1 MRRLH
6 LSADDPLNLTISAD
20 ARFCTPDYTSDIT
33 WTLNLGA
40 GEPPALALESTL
52 GLRALALRLLPRFLR
67 PNVEITN
74 PVDYYRVPV
83 VEQILPGYLQ
93 VAFAPFPGVEA
104 TAEYWIA
111 ASGLA
116 AGRLRLLNWSVLV
129 ESFRVE
135 WLALLSPLPEGQSF
149 AAQPLER
156 SWALQGSSGGLAL
169 AFWLDE
175 SATPSVGTLPGLG
188 VDVELPPGSEITLPW
203 ALAAHPDFDTALTLA
218 RQPARTAWDAET
230 ARMELLHA
238 GQVVEF
244 ETGSPDWDVALTL
257 AQVNALRLFFPPGG
271 GLPNPSFV
279 LTRQPDFGHSL
290 RGDGSD
296 YPPLWRGQTA
306 LDAWYLTSLLPGA
319 PELGAGLVENFLA
332 VQEADGAID
341 WRPGLGG
348 QRTRHLA
355 QPLLATLAT
364 RLAPTRPAGWL
375 ESLYPALI
383 QFLRRWFEF
392 DVDRDHDGYPEWSHP
407 LQTGME
413 AAPLYNRWHA
423 DAEGVGVE
431 LVESPALGALLY
443 RECRSLIPLAAR
455 LKQRKDLAW
464 LRARAE
470 HLRRAVE
477 QAWDEKAGLY
487 RYRDLQSHA
496 APAGQELLRF
506 TGSGAHR
513 IRRKLRSPQ
522 RVVICLQTGD
532 EPAREVAITLRGLGA
547 RGKVSEEITARQ
559 MDWLPGCGRVVSQT
573 LFTTLET
580 IEVRGL
586 PDEIPGIL
594 RTPDY
599 QQEDLSL
606 LLPLWAGIPTPERA
620 GVMIRK
626 ALQGRY
632 LQPWGLPICPPTD
645 RPAEPVELACVSM
658 IWNQL
663 LGEGLLRYGY
673 RAEAADLTARLLNG
687 AAAAL
692 RQVHGFRGL
701 LHAETGEPL
710 GEANRLRG
718 LPPVGLFLQ
727 TAGLLHLAPEQVILQ
742 NSIGFSAPIT
752 VQYRGMR
759 IVLKSADST
768 VTFAR
773 GQTLTVSGP
782 DPHRVT
788 LSGGKK

>member
-20 ARFCTPDYTSDIT
+20 ARFSTPDYTSDIT
-33 WTLNLGA
+33 WTLNPGA

-52 GLRALALRLLPRFLR
+52 GLRALSLRLFPRFLHGF
-67 PNVEITN
+67 NDITN

-83 VEQILPGYLQ
+83 VEQILPGYLR
-93 VAFAPFPGVEA
+93 VDFAPLPGIAA
-104 TAEYWIA
+104 TAEYWIT
-111 ASGLA
+111 ASGVA
-116 AGRLRLLNWSVLV
+116 AGRLHLLNWSVLP

-135 WLALLSPLPEGQSF
+135 WLALLRPLPEGQSF
-149 AAQPLER
+149 AALPVDKY
-156 SWALQGSSGGLAL
+156 WALQGCTGGLTLAL
-169 AFWLDE
+169 WAGE
-175 SATPSVGTLPGLG
+175 AATPSVGTLPGLG
-188 VDVELPPGSEITLPW
+188 VDVDLPPGSEMDLPW
-203 ALAAHPDFDTALTLA
+203 TLAAQPDFETGLDLA
-218 RQPARTAWDAET
+218 RRQSRISWDAQI
-230 ARMELLHA
+230 ARMELIHA

-244 ETGSPDWDVALTL
+244 ETGNADWDTALLL

-279 LTRQPDFGHSL
+279 LTRQPDYGHSL
-290 RGDGSD
+290 RIDGSD

-306 LDAWYLTSLLPGA
+306 LDAWYLASLLPGV

-332 VQEADGAID
+332 CQEEDGRID

-355 QPLLATLAT
+355 QPMLATLAA
-364 RLAPTRPAGWL
+364 RLEPTRPAGWID
-375 ESLYPALI
+375 ELYPALMKFI
-383 QFLRRWFEF
+383 RRWFAP

-407 LQTGME
+407 LQTGLE

-431 LVESPALGALLY
+431 LVETPALGALLY
-443 RECRSLIPLAAR
+443 RECRSLIPLATR

-464 LRARAE
+464 LRARTE

-477 QAWDEKAGLY
+477 QAWDEKAGIY

-496 APAGQELLRF
+496 SPAGQELLRF
-506 TGSGAHR
+506 NGPGVHR

-522 RVVICLQTGD
+522 RLVVCLKIGD
-532 EPAREVAITLRGLGA
+532 EPARDVVITLRGMGA
-547 RGKVSEEITARQ
+547 RGRVSEEFTARQ
-559 MDWLPGCGRVVSQT
+559 LDWLPGCGRAVSQT
-573 LFTTLET
+573 LFTTVET

-586 PDEIPGIL
+586 PEDICGVL

-606 LLPLWAGIPTPERA
+606 LLPLWAGIPSPERA
-620 GVMIRK
+620 KVMLKK

-632 LQPWGLPICPPTD
+632 LQPWGLPVCPPVN
-645 RPAEPVELACVSM
+645 RPADPVELACVSM

-673 RAEAADLTARLLNG
+673 RVEAADLTTRLLNG
-687 AAAAL
+687 AVAAL
-692 RQVHGFRGL
+692 RQTHGFRGL

-710 GEANRLRG
+710 GETNRLRG

-727 TAGLLHLAPEQVILQ
+727 TAGLLHLAPGQVILQ
-742 NSIGFSAPIT
+742 NSIGFSMPIT

-759 IVLKSADST
+759 ITLKSADSV

-788 LSGGKK
+788 LSGGEK